1 SKPTKFEMETI
12 RVKWSFLCR
21 PEPTVVMN
29 TCGYGSIRLNRNT
42 VHPPLICPCFHQSYF
57 TQFTRMHKID
67 SIFKMLLAPLPLA
80 HLHNAI
86 VLQCCSNHG
95 FAFAD
100 GVTDRF
106 FYIYVFASFH
116 CIYHLQTMPVVRCSD
131 DNRIDDVSFKQFFII
146 YKTFHLYL
154 PFFQLRDSLI

>member
-1 SKPTKFEMETI
+1 MHPPIRHQSAGVIPKPTKFEMETI

-86 VLQCCSNHG
+86 VLQCCSNHRSEERRVG
-95 FAFAD
+95 
-100 GVTDRF
+100 
-106 FYIYVFASFH
+106 
-116 CIYHLQTMPVVRCSD
+116 
-131 DNRIDDVSFKQFFII
+131 KE
-146 YKTFHLYL
+146 
-154 PFFQLRDSLI
+154 